1 MSSKTLQQRTKA
13 SLGREAFIEVE
24 SGVRLHVIDWGE
36 GPPVVLIPGY
46 PLGAGSY
53 EYTFHALVKAGFRAI
68 GISTRGFGKSDQPY
82 GKYDYEVFT
91 DDIKV
96 ILETLDIKNACISG
110 HSMGGSIAIR
120 FVSKFGGEHVSKLA
134 LFAAAAPRHVKI
146 PEYPYPAFEKKEI
159 TRWVDGLS
167 INRPAILGEIDAKFT
182 VSPTS
187 ISAAIGAWLGGL
199 SDEASPYAMVHA
211 LTALRDED
219 LREDLPNIKVPTL
232 LLHARQDQI
241 AAFALAEQM
250 HAIIKNSELVVF
262 EKSGHALFLE
272 EQEKFN
278 DEFIKFLKK

>member
-1 MSSKTLQQRTKA
+1 MSSKTLKQRPKA
-13 SLGREAFIEVE
+13 SLGRQAFIEVE
-24 SGVRLHVIDWGE
+24 PGVRLHVIDWGE
-36 GPPVVLIPGY
+36 GPPVVLINGY

-53 EYTFHALVKAGFRAI
+53 EYTFHALLKAGFRAI
-68 GISTRGFGKSDQPY
+68 GISTRGFGQSDKPY
-82 GKYDYEVFT
+82 GAYNYEVFT

-96 ILETLDIKNACISG
+96 VLETLDIKDAFIGG

-120 FVSKFGGEHVSKLA
+120 FVSKFGGEHIGKLG
-134 LFAAAAPRHVKI
+134 LFAAAAPRHIKI
-146 PEYPYPAFEKKEI
+146 PEYHYPAFEKQEI
-159 TRWVDGLS
+159 TRWIDGLS

-187 ISAAIGAWLGGL
+187 ISAAIGAWLGAL
-199 SDEASPYAMVHA
+199 SDEASPYAMVQG

-219 LREDLPNIKVPTL
+219 LRADLPNIKVPTL

-250 HAIIKNSELVVF
+250 HAAIQNSELVVF

-278 DEFIKFLKK
+278 AELIKFLKK